1 MHSRRDFLRTSA
13 SLAGAGSALAF
24 LPASIRRALAI
35 PANHRTGTIRDVEH
49 IVIFMQENRSFDHY
63 FGGLAGVRGFGDR
76 FPIPVPD
83 SPDYRH
89 RTVWAQYNDKP
100 DEGAPR
106 SVLPYHLDT
115 REAFETLRVASTPHT
130 WSNAQDAWD
139 AGRMGQWPAAKKNH
153 SMAYYTDADM
163 PFQYAMARA
172 FTVCDAYHCSFTGG
186 TNTNRLFVWSGTN
199 DGEGRGNGPA
209 LGNVYNKLKGGD
221 PARAYTWTTY
231 PERLEAAGVSWR
243 IYQNM
248 ADNYSLNP
256 TAGFKAYRD
265 AYQGAPGSLA
275 ALKDKALTTRDLDML
290 RQDVLDGALPQV
302 TWICATKAG
311 SEHPSPSS
319 PAQGADYTAR
329 VLDALTAN
337 PEVWSKTVLLLMFDE
352 NDGFFDHM
360 PPPAPPSRDASG
372 ALAGASTV
380 DTRGEYHE
388 IITGVEKD
396 DTPAHLHGVYGL
408 GPRVPM
414 YVLSPWTKGGWVNS
428 QVFDHTSV
436 LRFVEQRFGVAE
448 TNISPWR
455 RAVCGDLTSIFDFAN
470 PDASDLLRAFPATS
484 ERAAQASALPGTVVP
499 PAPVQAGLARQAP
512 GTRPSRAL
520 PYALHVH
527 ARVDGEHV
535 ALQFQNAGAA
545 GAVLHVYD
553 RLHLERGPRR
563 YTVEAG
569 KQLEGQWLT
578 SEDDGRYDLWVLGPN
593 GFHRHYT
600 GAAVTPPVSP
610 ATDVTAI
617 TPHAAPPLEAIAAY
631 DTPGASLRLSIHNPG
646 TQSRTFRV
654 AANAYE
660 HPQQADTTLAPG
672 ASIDLSWDMARTDGW
687 YDVTVRD
694 NDAPAWSR
702 RFAGRIETG
711 APSTSDPA
719 MGQELILQW
728 TPLA

>member
-1 MHSRRDFLRTSA
+1 M
-13 SLAGAGSALAF
+13 
-24 LPASIRRALAI
+24 LP
-35 PANHRTGTIRDVEH
+35 
-49 IVIFMQENRSFDHY
+49 F
-63 FGGLAGVRGFGDR
+63 
-76 FPIPVPD
+76 
-83 SPDYRH
+83 
-89 RTVWAQYNDKP
+89 
-100 DEGAPR
+100 
-106 SVLPYHLDT
+106 HLDT
-115 REAFETLRVASTPHT
+115 REAFETMRVASTPHT

-139 AGRMGQWPAAKKNH
+139 AGRMGNWPAAKKNH
-153 SMAYYTDADM
+153 SMAYFTAEDM

-186 TNTNRLFVWSGTN
+186 TNTNRLFVWTGTN
-199 DGEGRGNGPA
+199 DGLGRGNGPA
-209 LGNVYNKLKGGD
+209 LGNTYNKLTGGD

-265 AYQGAPGSLA
+265 AYHGVPGSA
-275 ALKDKALTTRDLDML
+275 VALKDKALTTRDLDLL
-290 RQDVLDGALPQV
+290 RQDVLDGTLPQV
-302 TWICATKAG
+302 SWICATKAG

-329 VLDALTAN
+329 VLDALTAD

-388 IITGVEKD
+388 IVAGAEKD
-396 DTPAHLHGVYGL
+396 DTLAHLHGVYGL

-448 TNISPWR
+448 PNISPWR
-455 RAVCGDLTSIFDFAN
+455 RAVCGDLTSIFDFSA
-470 PDASDLLRAFPATS
+470 PDGAGLPSGLPATA
-484 ERAAQASALPGTVVP
+484 ERAGLASALPGTITP
-499 PAPVQAGLARQAP
+499 PAPRQPALARQSA
-512 GTRPSRAL
+512 GTRPSRPL
-520 PYALHVH
+520 PYALQVH
-527 ARVDGEHV
+527 ARVDGGDVGLRFE
-535 ALQFQNAGAA
+535 NTGTA
-545 GAVLHVYD
+545 GAVFHVYD
-553 RLHLERGPRR
+553 RLHLAQGPRR

-569 KQLEGQWLT
+569 TQLEGTWHT
-578 SEDDGRYDLWVLGPN
+578 ASDDGRYDLWILGPN
-593 GFHRHYT
+593 GFHRHCT
-600 GAAVTPPVSP
+600 GHAGVAPME
-610 ATDVTAI
+610 VTA
-617 TPHAAPPLEAIAAY
+617 AY
-631 DTPGASLRLSIHNPG
+631 QGPGASLQLTVRNPAP
-646 TQSRTFRV
+646 QARSFQV
-654 AANAYE
+654 QANAYGY
-660 HPQQADTTLAPG
+660 PQASDTKLGPG
-672 ASIDLSWDMARTDGW
+672 ESVSLSWDMTRSGGW
-687 YDVTVRD
+687 YDVTVLD
-694 NDAPAWSR
+694 GGDPAYTR
-702 RFAGRIETG
+702 RLAGRIETG

-719 MGQELILQW
+719 MEQELILQW

>member
-1 MHSRRDFLRTSA
+1 MQTRRDFLRNSA
-13 SLAGAGSALAF
+13 ALAGAGSALALF
-24 LPASIRRALAI
+24 PAAIRRALAI

-63 FGGLAGVRGFGDR
+63 FGALAGVRGFGDR

-83 SPDYRH
+83 SPDARH
-89 RTVWAQYNDKP
+89 RSVWAQYNDKP
-100 DEGAPR
+100 DDGQPR
-106 SVLPYHLDT
+106 TVQPFHLDT
-115 REAFETLRVASTPHT
+115 REAFETMRVASTPHT

-139 AGRMGQWPAAKKNH
+139 AGRMGNWPAAKKNH
-153 SMAYYTDADM
+153 SMAYFTAEDM

-186 TNTNRLFVWSGTN
+186 TNTNRLFVWTGTN
-199 DGEGRGNGPA
+199 DGLGRGNGPA
-209 LGNVYNKLKGGD
+209 LGNTYNKLTGGD

-265 AYQGAPGSLA
+265 AYHGVPGSAA
-275 ALKDKALTTRDLDML
+275 ALKDKALTTRDLDLL
-290 RQDVLDGALPQV
+290 RQDVLDGTLPQV
-302 TWICATKAG
+302 SWICATKAG

-329 VLDALTAN
+329 VLDALTAD

-388 IITGVEKD
+388 IVAGAEKD
-396 DTPAHLHGVYGL
+396 DTLAHLHGVYGL

-448 TNISPWR
+448 PNISPWR
-455 RAVCGDLTSIFDFAN
+455 RAVCGDLTSIFDFSA
-470 PDASDLLRAFPATS
+470 PDGAGLPSGLPATA
-484 ERAAQASALPGTVVP
+484 ERAGLASALPGTITP
-499 PAPVQAGLARQAP
+499 PAPRQPALARQSA
-512 GTRPSRAL
+512 GTRPSRPL
-520 PYALHVH
+520 PYALQVH
-527 ARVDGEHV
+527 ARVNDGGVGLRFE
-535 ALQFQNAGAA
+535 NIGTA
-545 GAVLHVYD
+545 GAVFHVYD
-553 RLHLERGPRR
+553 RLHLAQGPRR

-569 KQLEGQWLT
+569 TQLEGTWHT
-578 SEDDGRYDLWVLGPN
+578 ASDDGRYDLWILGPN
-593 GFHRHYT
+593 GFHRHCT
-600 GAAVTPPVSP
+600 GRAG
-610 ATDVTAI
+610 
-617 TPHAAPPLEAIAAY
+617 APPLEVTAAY
-631 DTPGASLRLSIHNPG
+631 QGPGASLQLTVRNPAP
-646 TQSRTFRV
+646 QARSFQV
-654 AANAYE
+654 QANAYGY
-660 HPQQADTTLAPG
+660 PQASDTKLGPG
-672 ASIDLSWDMARTDGW
+672 ESVSLSWDMTRSGGW
-687 YDVTVRD
+687 YDVTVLD
-694 NDAPAWSR
+694 GGDPAYTR
-702 RFAGRIETG
+702 RLAGRIETG

>member
-1 MHSRRDFLRTSA
+1 MQTRRDFLRNSA
-13 SLAGAGSALAF
+13 ALAGAGSALALF
-24 LPASIRRALAI
+24 PAAIRRALAI

-63 FGGLAGVRGFGDR
+63 FGALAGVRGFGDR

-83 SPDYRH
+83 SPDARH
-89 RTVWAQYNDKP
+89 RSVWAQYNDKP
-100 DEGAPR
+100 DDGQPR
-106 SVLPYHLDT
+106 TVLPFHLDT
-115 REAFETLRVASTPHT
+115 REAFETMRVASTPHT

-139 AGRMGQWPAAKKNH
+139 AGRMGNWPAAKKNH
-153 SMAYYTDADM
+153 SMAYFTAEDM

-186 TNTNRLFVWSGTN
+186 TNTNRLFVWTGTN
-199 DGEGRGNGPA
+199 DGLGRGNGPA
-209 LGNVYNKLKGGD
+209 LGNTYNKLTGGD

-265 AYQGAPGSLA
+265 AYHGVPGSAA
-275 ALKDKALTTRDLDML
+275 ALKDKALTTRDLDLL
-290 RQDVLDGALPQV
+290 RQDVLDGTLPQV
-302 TWICATKAG
+302 SWICATKAG

-329 VLDALTAN
+329 VLDALTAD

-388 IITGVEKD
+388 IVAGAEKD
-396 DTPAHLHGVYGL
+396 DTLAHLHGVYGL

-448 TNISPWR
+448 PNISPWR
-455 RAVCGDLTSIFDFAN
+455 RAVCGDLTSIFDFSA
-470 PDASDLLRAFPATS
+470 PDGAGLPSGLPATA
-484 ERAAQASALPGTVVP
+484 ERAGLASALPGTITP
-499 PAPVQAGLARQAP
+499 PAPRQPALARQSA
-512 GTRPSRAL
+512 GTRPSRPL
-520 PYALHVH
+520 PYALQVH
-527 ARVDGEHV
+527 ARVNDGGVGLRFE
-535 ALQFQNAGAA
+535 NTGTA
-545 GAVLHVYD
+545 GAVFHVYD
-553 RLHLERGPRR
+553 RLHLAQGPRR

-569 KQLEGQWLT
+569 TQLEGTWHT
-578 SEDDGRYDLWVLGPN
+578 ASDDGRYDLWILGPN
-593 GFHRHYT
+593 GFHRHCT
-600 GAAVTPPVSP
+600 GRAG
-610 ATDVTAI
+610 
-617 TPHAAPPLEAIAAY
+617 APPLEVTAAY
-631 DTPGASLRLSIHNPG
+631 QGPGASLQLTVRNPAP
-646 TQSRTFRV
+646 QARSFQV
-654 AANAYE
+654 QANAYGY
-660 HPQQADTTLAPG
+660 PQASDTKLGPG
-672 ASIDLSWDMARTDGW
+672 ESVSLSWDMTRSGGW
-687 YDVTVRD
+687 YDVTVLD
-694 NDAPAWSR
+694 GGDPAYTR
-702 RFAGRIETG
+702 RLAGRIETG

>member
-1 MHSRRDFLRTSA
+1 MQTRRDFLRSGAT
-13 SLAGAGSALAF
+13 LAGAGSALAL

-35 PANHRTGTIRDVEH
+35 PAARRTGTIRDVEH
-49 IVIFMQENRSFDHY
+49 IVIFMQENRAFDHY
-63 FGGLAGVRGFGDR
+63 FGALAGVRGFGDR

-83 SPDYRH
+83 SPDARH

-106 SVLPYHLDT
+106 TVLPFHLDT
-115 REAFETLRVASTPHT
+115 REAFETMRVASTPHT

-139 AGRMGQWPAAKKNH
+139 AGRMGNWPAAKKNH
-153 SMAYYTDADM
+153 SMAYFTDEDM

-186 TNTNRLFVWSGTN
+186 TNTNRLFVWTGTN
-199 DGEGRGNGPA
+199 DGLGRGNGPA
-209 LGNVYNKLKGGD
+209 LGNTYNKLTGGD
-221 PARAYTWTTY
+221 PTRAYTWTTY
-231 PERLEAAGVSWR
+231 PERLEAAGISWR

-265 AYQGAPGSLA
+265 AYHGAPGAAA
-275 ALKDKALTTRDLDML
+275 ALKEKALTTRGLDLL
-290 RQDVLDGALPQV
+290 RQDVLDGTLPQV
-302 TWICATKAG
+302 SWICATKAG

-360 PPPAPPSRDASG
+360 PPPAPPARDASG

-380 DTRGEYHE
+380 NTRGEYHE
-388 IITGVEKD
+388 IVAGAEKD
-396 DTPAHLHGVYGL
+396 DTLAHLHGVYGL

-436 LRFVEQRFGVAE
+436 LRFIEQRFGVAE
-448 TNISPWR
+448 PNISPWR
-455 RAVCGDLTSIFDFAN
+455 RAVCGDLTSIFDFAA
-470 PDASDLLRAFPATS
+470 PDGAGLPSGFPATA
-484 ERAAQASALPGTVVP
+484 ERAGLASALPGTVTP
-499 PAPVQAGLARQAP
+499 PAPLQPGPARQQA
-512 GTRPSRAL
+512 GTRPSRPL
-520 PYALHVH
+520 PYALQVH
-527 ARVDGEHV
+527 ARADAASVTLRFENSGT
-535 ALQFQNAGAA
+535 A

-553 RLHLERGPRR
+553 RLHLDRGPRR

-569 KQLEGQWLT
+569 KHLEGAWQT
-578 SEDDGRYDLWVLGPN
+578 AADDGRYDLWVLGPN
-593 GFHRHYT
+593 GFHRHCT
-600 GAAVTPPVSP
+600 GRAGLP
-610 ATDVTAI
+610 A
-617 TPHAAPPLEAIAAY
+617 LEVLAAY
-631 DTPGASLRLSIHNPG
+631 QGPGASLQLTLHNPAP
-646 TQSRTFRV
+646 QARSFRV
-654 AANAYE
+654 KANAYGY
-660 HPQQADTTLAPG
+660 PQEEDATLAPG
-672 ASIDLSWDMARTDGW
+672 ETVSLSWDMTRSAGW
-687 YDVTVRD
+687 YDLTVRESGD
-694 NDAPAWSR
+694 PTYTR
-702 RFAGRIETG
+702 RLAGRIETG

-728 TPLA
+728 IPQA

>member
-1 MHSRRDFLRTSA
+1 MPIHSRRDFLRNSA
-13 SLAGAGSALAF
+13 ALAGAGSALALF
-24 LPASIRRALAI
+24 PAAIRRALAI
-35 PANHRTGTIRDVEH
+35 PANQRTGTIHDVEH

-63 FGGLAGVRGFGDR
+63 FGALAGVRGFGDR

-106 SVLPYHLDT
+106 TVLPYRLNT
-115 REAFETLRVASTPHT
+115 QEAFETVRVASTPHT

-139 AGRMGQWPAAKKNH
+139 AGRMGRWPAAKKNH
-153 SMAYYTDADM
+153 SMAYYEAADM

-186 TNTNRLFVWSGTN
+186 TNTNRLFVWTGTN
-199 DGEGRGNGPA
+199 DGAGRGNGPA
-209 LGNVYNKLKGGD
+209 LGNVYNKLTGGD
-221 PARAYTWTTY
+221 PAGAYTWTTY

-243 IYQNM
+243 IYQDM

-265 AYQGAPGSLA
+265 AYHGVPGSLA
-275 ALKDKALTTRDLDML
+275 ALKDKALTTRGLDLL
-290 RQDVLDGALPQV
+290 RQDVLDGTLPQV
-302 TWICATKAG
+302 SWICATKAG

-337 PEVWSKTVLLLMFDE
+337 PDVWSKTVLLLMFDE

-360 PPPAPPSRDASG
+360 PPPAPPSRDAGG

-380 DTRGEYHE
+380 DTQGEYHE
-388 IITGVEKD
+388 HITGVEKD

-448 TNISPWR
+448 PNISAWR
-455 RAVCGDLTSIFDFAN
+455 RAVCGDLTSIFDFATPN
-470 PDASDLLRAFPATS
+470 NNDELLRALPPTA
-484 ERAAQASALPGTVVP
+484 ERAGQASALAGTVVP
-499 PAPVQAGLARQAP
+499 PAPAQPSPARQPP

-520 PYALHVH
+520 PYALQTH
-527 ARVDGEHV
+527 ARIDGESV
-535 ALQFQNAGAA
+535 TLEFDNIGMA

-553 RLHLERGPRR
+553 RLRLDDGPRR
-563 YTVEAG
+563 YTVQAG
-569 KQLEGQWLT
+569 KRLQGRWLAAEG
-578 SEDDGRYDLWVLGPN
+578 DRRYDLWVLGPN
-593 GFHRHYT
+593 GFHRHCT
-600 GAAVTPPVSP
+600 GRAAPNAP
-610 ATDVTAI
+610 
-617 TPHAAPPLEAIAAY
+617 PPLEVTAAY
-631 DTPGASLRLSIHNPG
+631 AAAGAVLQLSVRNAGAAP
-646 TQSRTFRV
+646 RAFRIE
-654 AANAYE
+654 ANAYDF
-660 HPQQADTTLAPG
+660 PRKTSANLAAG
-672 ASIDLSWDMARTDGW
+672 ESVSLSWDMGASGGW
-687 YDVTVRD
+687 YDITVHD
-694 NDAPAWSR
+694 EDDPSFTR
-702 RFAGRIETG
+702 RLAGRIETG

-719 MGQELILQW
+719 MEQALILHW
-728 TPLA
+728 KPTA

>member
-1 MHSRRDFLRTSA
+1 MQTRRDFLRSGA
-13 SLAGAGSALAF
+13 SLAGAGSALAL

-35 PANHRTGTIRDVEH
+35 PAARRTGTIRDVEH

-63 FGGLAGVRGFGDR
+63 FGALAGVRGFGDR

-83 SPDYRH
+83 SPDARH
-89 RTVWAQYNDKP
+89 RSVWAQYNDKP
-100 DEGAPR
+100 DDGAPR
-106 SVLPYHLDT
+106 TVLPYRLDT
-115 REAFETLRVASTPHT
+115 REAFETMRVASTPHT

-139 AGRMGQWPAAKKNH
+139 AGRMGKWPAAKKNH
-153 SMAYYTDADM
+153 SMAYYTGEDM

-186 TNTNRLFVWSGTN
+186 TNTNRLFVWTGTN
-199 DGEGRGNGPA
+199 DGLGRGNGPA
-209 LGNVYNKLKGGD
+209 LGNTYNKLTGGD

-231 PERLEAAGVSWR
+231 PERLEQAGVSWR

-265 AYQGAPGSLA
+265 AYHGVPGSLA
-275 ALKDKALTTRDLDML
+275 ALKDKALSTRDLDLL
-290 RQDVLDGALPQV
+290 RQDVLDGKLPQV
-302 TWICATKAG
+302 SWICATKAG

-360 PPPAPPSRDASG
+360 PPPAPPSRDAAG

-380 DTRGEYHE
+380 DTVGEYHE
-388 IITGVEKD
+388 IVAGAEKD

-436 LRFVEQRFGVAE
+436 LRFIEQRFGVAE
-448 TNISPWR
+448 PNISPWR
-455 RAVCGDLTSIFDFAN
+455 RAVCGDLTSIFDFAA
-470 PDASDLLRAFPATS
+470 PDDAGLTRGLPATA
-484 ERAAQASALPGTVVP
+484 ERADQASALPGTVTP
-499 PAPVQAGLARQAP
+499 PAPPQPELARQQA
-512 GTRPSRAL
+512 GTRPSRPL
-520 PYALHVH
+520 PYALQVH
-527 ARVDGEHV
+527 ARTDGKRV
-535 ALQFQNAGAA
+535 ALRFENNGTAA
-545 GAVLHVYD
+545 AVLHVYD
-553 RLHLERGPRR
+553 RLNLEQGPRR

-569 KQLEGQWLT
+569 KQLEDAWAV
-578 SEDDGRYDLWVLGPN
+578 SADDGRYDLWVLGPN
-593 GFHRHYT
+593 GFHRHCT
-600 GAAVTPPVSP
+600 GRGGQ
-610 ATDVTAI
+610 
-617 TPHAAPPLEAIAAY
+617 PPLEVTAACPG
-631 DTPGASLRLSIHNPG
+631 PGASLRLTLRNPAG
-646 TQSRTFRV
+646 QARSFRV
-654 AANAYE
+654 EANAYGY
-660 HPQQADTTLAPG
+660 PRQADTALAPG
-672 ASIDLSWDMARTDGW
+672 ESVTLTWDMGRNAGW
-687 YDVTVRD
+687 YDLTVHD
-694 NDAPAWSR
+694 SGDPAYTR
-702 RFAGRIETG
+702 RLAGRIETG

-728 TPLA
+728 TPAT

>member
-1 MHSRRDFLRTSA
+1 MQTRRDFLRNSA
-13 SLAGAGSALAF
+13 ALAGAGSALALF
-24 LPASIRRALAI
+24 PAAIRRALAI

-63 FGGLAGVRGFGDR
+63 FGTLAGVRGFGDR

-83 SPDYRH
+83 SPDARH
-89 RTVWAQYNDKP
+89 RSVWAQYNDKP
-100 DEGAPR
+100 DDGQPR
-106 SVLPYHLDT
+106 TVLPFHLDT
-115 REAFETLRVASTPHT
+115 REAFETMRVASTPHT

-139 AGRMGQWPAAKKNH
+139 AGRMGNWPAAKKNH
-153 SMAYYTDADM
+153 SMAYFTAEDM

-186 TNTNRLFVWSGTN
+186 TNTNRLFVWTGTN
-199 DGEGRGNGPA
+199 DGLGRGNGPA
-209 LGNVYNKLKGGD
+209 LGNTYNKLTGGD

-265 AYQGAPGSLA
+265 AYHGVPGSAA
-275 ALKDKALTTRDLDML
+275 ALKDKALTTRDLDLL
-290 RQDVLDGALPQV
+290 RQDVLDGTLPQV
-302 TWICATKAG
+302 SWICATKAG

-329 VLDALTAN
+329 VLDALTAD

-388 IITGVEKD
+388 IVAGAEKD
-396 DTPAHLHGVYGL
+396 DTLAHLHGVYGL

-448 TNISPWR
+448 PNISPWR
-455 RAVCGDLTSIFDFAN
+455 RAVCGDLTSIFDFSA
-470 PDASDLLRAFPATS
+470 PDGAGLPSGLPATAG
-484 ERAAQASALPGTVVP
+484 RAGLASALPGTITP
-499 PAPVQAGLARQAP
+499 PAPRQPALARQSA
-512 GTRPSRAL
+512 GTRPSRPL
-520 PYALHVH
+520 PYALQVH
-527 ARVDGEHV
+527 ARVDDGGV
-535 ALQFQNAGAA
+535 ALRFENIGTA
-545 GAVLHVYD
+545 GAVFHVYD
-553 RLHLERGPRR
+553 RLHLAQGPRR

-569 KQLEGQWLT
+569 TQLEGTWHT
-578 SEDDGRYDLWVLGPN
+578 ASDDGRYDLWILGPN
-593 GFHRHYT
+593 GFHRHCT
-600 GAAVTPPVSP
+600 GRAGT
-610 ATDVTAI
+610 
-617 TPHAAPPLEAIAAY
+617 PPLEVTAAY
-631 DTPGASLRLSIHNPG
+631 QGPGASLQLTVRNPAP
-646 TQSRTFRV
+646 QARSFQV
-654 AANAYE
+654 QANAYGY
-660 HPQQADTTLAPG
+660 PQASDTKLGPCE
-672 ASIDLSWDMARTDGW
+672 SVSLSWDMTRSGGW
-687 YDVTVRD
+687 YDVTVLD
-694 NDAPAWSR
+694 GGDPAYTR
-702 RFAGRIETG
+702 RLAGRIETG

-728 TPLA
+728 APLA

>member
-1 MHSRRDFLRTSA
+1 MQTRRDFLRSGA
-13 SLAGAGSALAF
+13 SLAGAGSALAL

-35 PANHRTGTIRDVEH
+35 PAARRTGTIRDVEH

-63 FGGLAGVRGFGDR
+63 FGALAGVRGFGDR

-83 SPDYRH
+83 SPDARH
-89 RTVWAQYNDKP
+89 RSVWAQYNDKP
-100 DEGAPR
+100 NDGAPR
-106 SVLPYHLDT
+106 TVLPYRLDT
-115 REAFETLRVASTPHT
+115 REAFETMRVASTPHT

-139 AGRMGQWPAAKKNH
+139 TGRMGKWPAAKKNH
-153 SMAYYTDADM
+153 SMAYYTGEDM

-186 TNTNRLFVWSGTN
+186 TNTNRLFVWTGTN
-199 DGEGRGNGPA
+199 DGLGRGNGPA
-209 LGNVYNKLKGGD
+209 LGNTYNKLTGGD

-231 PERLEAAGVSWR
+231 PERLEQAGVSWR

-265 AYQGAPGSLA
+265 AYHGVPGSLA
-275 ALKDKALTTRDLDML
+275 ALKDKALSTRDLDLL
-290 RQDVLDGALPQV
+290 RQDVLDGKLPQV
-302 TWICATKAG
+302 SWICATKAG

-360 PPPAPPSRDASG
+360 PPPAPPSRDAAG

-380 DTRGEYHE
+380 DTTGEYHE
-388 IITGVEKD
+388 IVAGAEKD

-436 LRFVEQRFGVAE
+436 LRFIEQRFGVAE
-448 TNISPWR
+448 PNISPWR
-455 RAVCGDLTSIFDFAN
+455 RAVCGDLTSIFDFAA
-470 PDASDLLRAFPATS
+470 PDDAGLTRSLPATA
-484 ERAAQASALPGTVVP
+484 ERAGLASALPGTVTP
-499 PAPVQAGLARQAP
+499 PAPLQPGLARQQA
-512 GTRPSRAL
+512 GTRPSRPL
-520 PYALHVH
+520 PYALQVQ
-527 ARVDGEHV
+527 ARTDGKRV
-535 ALQFQNAGAA
+535 ALRFENSGTAA
-545 GAVLHVYD
+545 AVLHVYD
-553 RLHLERGPRR
+553 RLNLERGPRR

-569 KQLEGQWLT
+569 KQLEDAWT
-578 SEDDGRYDLWVLGPN
+578 ASADDGRYDIWVLGPN
-593 GFHRHYT
+593 GFHRHCT
-600 GAAVTPPVSP
+600 GRGGQ
-610 ATDVTAI
+610 
-617 TPHAAPPLEAIAAY
+617 PPLEVTAACPG
-631 DTPGASLRLSIHNPG
+631 PGAALRLTLRNPAG
-646 TQSRTFRV
+646 QARSFRV
-654 AANAYE
+654 EANAYD
-660 HPQQADTTLAPG
+660 HPRQADTPLAPG
-672 ASIDLSWDMARTDGW
+672 ESVTLTWDMHRSAGW
-687 YDVTVRD
+687 YDLTVRD
-694 NDAPAWSR
+694 IGDPAYTR
-702 RFAGRIETG
+702 RLAGRIETG

-728 TPLA
+728 TPVT

>member
-1 MHSRRDFLRTSA
+1 MQTRRDFLRNSA
-13 SLAGAGSALAF
+13 ALAGAGSALALF
-24 LPASIRRALAI
+24 PAAIRRALAI

-63 FGGLAGVRGFGDR
+63 FGALAGVRGFGDR

-83 SPDYRH
+83 SPDARH
-89 RTVWAQYNDKP
+89 RSVWAQYNDKP
-100 DEGAPR
+100 EDGQPR
-106 SVLPYHLDT
+106 TVLPFHLDT
-115 REAFETLRVASTPHT
+115 REAFKTMRVASTPHT

-139 AGRMGQWPAAKKNH
+139 AGRMGNWPAAKKNH
-153 SMAYYTDADM
+153 SMAYFTADDM

-186 TNTNRLFVWSGTN
+186 TNTNRLFVWTGTN
-199 DGEGRGNGPA
+199 DGLGRGNGPA
-209 LGNVYNKLKGGD
+209 LGNTYNKLTGGD

-265 AYQGAPGSLA
+265 AYHGVPGSAA
-275 ALKDKALTTRDLDML
+275 ALKDKALTTRDLDLL
-290 RQDVLDGALPQV
+290 RQDVLDGTLPQV
-302 TWICATKAG
+302 SWICATKAG

-329 VLDALTAN
+329 VLDALTAD

-388 IITGVEKD
+388 IVAGAEKD
-396 DTPAHLHGVYGL
+396 DTLAHLHGVYGL

-448 TNISPWR
+448 PNISPWR
-455 RAVCGDLTSIFDFAN
+455 RAVCGDLTSIFDFSA
-470 PDASDLLRAFPATS
+470 PDGAGLPSGLPATA
-484 ERAAQASALPGTVVP
+484 ERAGLASALPGTITP
-499 PAPVQAGLARQAP
+499 PAPRQPALARQSA
-512 GTRPSRAL
+512 GTRPSRPL
-520 PYALHVH
+520 PYALQVH
-527 ARVDGEHV
+527 ARVDDGGVGLRFE
-535 ALQFQNAGAA
+535 NIGTA
-545 GAVLHVYD
+545 GAVFHVYD
-553 RLHLERGPRR
+553 RLHLAQGPRR

-569 KQLEGQWLT
+569 TQLEGTWHT
-578 SEDDGRYDLWVLGPN
+578 ASDDGRYDLWILGPN
-593 GFHRHYT
+593 GFHRHCT
-600 GAAVTPPVSP
+600 G
-610 ATDVTAI
+610 
-617 TPHAAPPLEAIAAY
+617 HAGAPPLEVTAAY
-631 DTPGASLRLSIHNPG
+631 QGPGASLQLTVRNPAP
-646 TQSRTFRV
+646 QARSFQV
-654 AANAYE
+654 QANAYGY
-660 HPQQADTTLAPG
+660 PQASDTKLGPG
-672 ASIDLSWDMARTDGW
+672 ESIRLSWDMTRSGGW
-687 YDVTVRD
+687 YDVTVLD
-694 NDAPAWSR
+694 GGDPAYTR
-702 RFAGRIETG
+702 RLAGRIETG

>member
-1 MHSRRDFLRTSA
+1 MQTRRDFLRNSA
-13 SLAGAGSALAF
+13 ALAGAGSALALF
-24 LPASIRRALAI
+24 PAAIRRALAI

-63 FGGLAGVRGFGDR
+63 FGALAGVRGFGDR

-83 SPDYRH
+83 SPDARH
-89 RTVWAQYNDKP
+89 RSVWAQYNDKP
-100 DEGAPR
+100 DDGQPR
-106 SVLPYHLDT
+106 TVLPFHLDT
-115 REAFETLRVASTPHT
+115 REAFETMRVASTPHT

-139 AGRMGQWPAAKKNH
+139 AGRMGNWPAAKKNH
-153 SMAYYTDADM
+153 SMAYFTAEDM

-186 TNTNRLFVWSGTN
+186 TNTNRLFVWTGTN
-199 DGEGRGNGPA
+199 DGLGRGNGPA
-209 LGNVYNKLKGGD
+209 LGNTYNKLTGGD

-265 AYQGAPGSLA
+265 AYHGVLGSAA
-275 ALKDKALTTRDLDML
+275 ALKDKALTTRDLDLL
-290 RQDVLDGALPQV
+290 RQDVLDGTLPQV
-302 TWICATKAG
+302 SWICATKAG

-329 VLDALTAN
+329 VLDALTAD

-388 IITGVEKD
+388 IVAGAEKD
-396 DTPAHLHGVYGL
+396 DTLAHLHGVYGL

-448 TNISPWR
+448 PNISPWR
-455 RAVCGDLTSIFDFAN
+455 RAVCGDLTSIFDFSA
-470 PDASDLLRAFPATS
+470 PDGAGLPSGLPATA
-484 ERAAQASALPGTVVP
+484 ERAGLASALPGTITP
-499 PAPVQAGLARQAP
+499 PAPRQPALARQSA
-512 GTRPSRAL
+512 GTRPSRPL
-520 PYALHVH
+520 PYALQVH
-527 ARVDGEHV
+527 ARVDDGGV
-535 ALQFQNAGAA
+535 ALRFENIGTA
-545 GAVLHVYD
+545 GAVFHVYD
-553 RLHLERGPRR
+553 RLHLAQGPRR

-569 KQLEGQWLT
+569 TQLEGTWHT
-578 SEDDGRYDLWVLGPN
+578 ASDDGRYDLWILGPN
-593 GFHRHYT
+593 GFHRHCT
-600 GAAVTPPVSP
+600 G
-610 ATDVTAI
+610 
-617 TPHAAPPLEAIAAY
+617 HAGAPPLEVTAAY
-631 DTPGASLRLSIHNPG
+631 QGPGASLQLTVQNPAP
-646 TQSRTFRV
+646 QARSFQV
-654 AANAYE
+654 QANAYGY
-660 HPQQADTTLAPG
+660 PQASDTKLGPG
-672 ASIDLSWDMARTDGW
+672 ESVSLSWDMTRSGGW
-687 YDVTVRD
+687 YDVTVLD
-694 NDAPAWSR
+694 GGDPAYTR
-702 RFAGRIETG
+702 RLAGRIETG

>member
-1 MHSRRDFLRTSA
+1 MQTRRDFLRNSA
-13 SLAGAGSALAF
+13 ALAGAGSALALF
-24 LPASIRRALAI
+24 PAAIRRALAI

-63 FGGLAGVRGFGDR
+63 FGALAGVRGFGDR

-83 SPDYRH
+83 SPDARH
-89 RTVWAQYNDKP
+89 RSVWAQYNDKP
-100 DEGAPR
+100 EDGQPR
-106 SVLPYHLDT
+106 TVLPFHLDT
-115 REAFETLRVASTPHT
+115 REAFETMRVASTPHT

-139 AGRMGQWPAAKKNH
+139 AGRMGNWPAAKKNH
-153 SMAYYTDADM
+153 SMAYFTAEDM

-186 TNTNRLFVWSGTN
+186 TNTNRLFVWTGTN
-199 DGEGRGNGPA
+199 DGLGRGNGPA
-209 LGNVYNKLKGGD
+209 LGNTYNKLTGGD

-265 AYQGAPGSLA
+265 AYHGVPGSAA
-275 ALKDKALTTRDLDML
+275 ALKDKALTTRDLDLL
-290 RQDVLDGALPQV
+290 RQDVLDGTLPQV
-302 TWICATKAG
+302 SWICATKAG

-329 VLDALTAN
+329 VLDALTAD

-388 IITGVEKD
+388 IVAGAEKD
-396 DTPAHLHGVYGL
+396 DTLAHLHGVYGL

-448 TNISPWR
+448 PNISPWR
-455 RAVCGDLTSIFDFAN
+455 RAVCGDLTSIFDFSA
-470 PDASDLLRAFPATS
+470 PDGAGLPSGLPATA
-484 ERAAQASALPGTVVP
+484 ERAGLASALPGTITP
-499 PAPVQAGLARQAP
+499 PAPRQPALARQSA
-512 GTRPSRAL
+512 GTRPSRPL
-520 PYALHVH
+520 PYALQVH
-527 ARVDGEHV
+527 ARVDDGGV
-535 ALQFQNAGAA
+535 ALRFENIGTA
-545 GAVLHVYD
+545 GAVFHVYD
-553 RLHLERGPRR
+553 RLHLAQGPRR

-569 KQLEGQWLT
+569 TQLEGTWHT
-578 SEDDGRYDLWVLGPN
+578 ASDDGRYDLWILGPN
-593 GFHRHYT
+593 GFHRHCT
-600 GAAVTPPVSP
+600 GRAG
-610 ATDVTAI
+610 
-617 TPHAAPPLEAIAAY
+617 APPLEVTAAY
-631 DTPGASLRLSIHNPG
+631 QGPGASLQLTVQNPAP
-646 TQSRTFRV
+646 QARSFQV
-654 AANAYE
+654 QANAYGY
-660 HPQQADTTLAPG
+660 PQASDTKLGPG
-672 ASIDLSWDMARTDGW
+672 ESVSLSWDMTRSGGW
-687 YDVTVRD
+687 YDVTVLD
-694 NDAPAWSR
+694 GGDPAYTR
-702 RFAGRIETG
+702 RLAGRIETG